1 MLCHCE
7 ERIELLSVAK
17 VKKSSMSHVCGVV
30 CVRDIE
36 YSLNSRCLIASH
48 CLLKYLLIN
57 ETK

>member
-17 VKKSSMSHVCGVV
+17 VKKSSMSHVCRVV

-36 YSLNSRCLIASH
+36 YSLNS
-48 CLLKYLLIN
+48 
-57 ETK
+57 

>member
-36 YSLNSRCLIASH
+36 YSLNS
-48 CLLKYLLIN
+48 
-57 ETK
+57 